1 MVDGANDGDD
11 AEINLDDDG
20 GVDGDEDDAEI
31 NLDDE
36 EDENEIDLG
45 DKKEEEEGKP
55 EVKRPK
61 LDMPPPAATS

>member
-1 MVDGANDGDD
+1 M
-11 AEINLDDDG
+11 
-20 GVDGDEDDAEI
+20 DGDEDDAEI